1 MATTT
6 TTLTSFATTT
16 TFCRGGLR
24 HKKAFRQQRFVEQRG
39 VVSLRR
45 RPNKHSRMH
54 TSHRYYHWIKAA
66 AHRGDEEDHQKHVHR
81 NGRGSAAWKKTTS
94 FSEGTTTVGGMSS
107 KYSSKNKTCVVEGR
121 HLKKTH
127 DGERYQFDGLDFS
140 LNEGQKVAV
149 VGPNGSGKSTLLD
162 VIGGKETHFQGDLW
176 RRKNSTFVLVEQ
188 EPEFEASMT
197 VLEALYSANTPLTNL
212 LKRYEEITNK
222 SSNSNN
228 NDELTKVLEE
238 MDAANAW
245 DAERRVK
252 ETLKKFGLG
261 QEFFQ
266 KTTETLSIGEKKR
279 LALAAAL
286 IESPDVLILDEPTNH
301 LSVEGVE
308 FLETA
313 IRENKKMAA
322 LVVSHDREFIDNVS
336 TNILE
341 LDGFGGGHQ
350 HGSGGYSS
358 YLEGREKR
366 WHAEAKDLASAKNTL
381 RKEAEWMRRQ
391 PKARS
396 TKEKARI
403 DRFYSLSQRASEKGT
418 RGKKLDIGTDVKSSR
433 MGDVVVEFDN
443 AVLKFS
449 PEKVILDGFTYAF
462 SKKEKIG
469 IVGPNGAGKTTF
481 IKTLLGEI
489 PLDDG
494 FVNVGETIRF
504 GYYSQTAVFADDEQ
518 RVFDY
523 VTEVDADVKAMG
535 YRGFQDSN
543 VSARALLEKFNFGGS
558 KQATPIGMLSGGEQR
573 RLQLLTV
580 LAKRPN
586 FLILDEP
593 TNDLDLDTI
602 EVLEQLLVDF
612 DGCVL
617 IVSHDRAFVNTVADH
632 IFVFD
637 GKGGIS
643 DWSGS
648 YTELREYIRE
658 TQHGE
663 TDATSENCV
672 IGDDGASTNTEKNDE
687 ECGLV
692 LTREMEKEALNA
704 PKIIAKIE
712 KAIAVIDEDI
722 EKLDQDMVEAEND
735 YGKLAEIQKLRD
747 AKVTK
752 QEAYFAEYMRLEE
765 VIETVESIR
774 NAQSSAAASR

>member
-1 MATTT
+1 M
-6 TTLTSFATTT
+6 LHNTS
-16 TFCRGGLR
+16 
-24 HKKAFRQQRFVEQRG
+24 
-39 VVSLRR
+39 
-45 RPNKHSRMH
+45 
-54 TSHRYYHWIKAA
+54 RYWIKAA
-66 AHRGDEEDHQKHVHR
+66 AKRDEHQWGGVQKHVHR
-81 NGRGSAAWKKTTS
+81 NGRGSAAWKKKPTTTS
-94 FSEGTTTVGGMSS
+94 FSEGTTPVVGGS
-107 KYSSKNKTCVVEGR
+107 YSSKNKTCVVEGR

-162 VIGGKETHFQGDLW
+162 VIGGKEKHFQGDLW

-212 LKRYEEITNK
+212 LKRHEEITNK
-222 SSNSNN
+222 SSSNN
-228 NDELTKVLEE
+228 DKLTKVLEE

-543 VSARALLEKFNFGGS
+543 LSARALLEKFNFGGS
-558 KQATPIGMLSGGEQR
+558 KQAMPIGMLSGGEQR